1 MNQYRHDRNLG
12 EVAVP
17 VLMTS
22 GYIHA
27 DDEQRARAAGIRE
40 LILKPVT
47 VDEMSRVLERL
58 LDAPQPPV
66 CL

>member
-1 MNQYRHDRNLG
+1 MNEYRHHRDLG

-22 GYIHA
+22 GYILV

-58 LDAPQPPV
+58 LDAPQPPQ
-66 CL
+66 